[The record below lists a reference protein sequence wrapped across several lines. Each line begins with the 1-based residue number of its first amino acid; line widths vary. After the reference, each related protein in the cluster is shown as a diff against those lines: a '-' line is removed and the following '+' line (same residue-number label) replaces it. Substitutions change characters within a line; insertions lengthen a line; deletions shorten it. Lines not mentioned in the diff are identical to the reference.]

1 MCNTIVGYPRKFPAL
16 YCCWLLECDKM
27 DKEISEL
34 NTRILNLTLV
44 IDEEDAQPKPGQE
57 NDIERVNENDK
68 DKITKPK
75 PDIVVTTNNDDI
87 ANPKP
92 NLGVQKTLVPVNVP
106 KKRVKRKCWT
116 KLKSGLFGW
125 KIMTEANTQN
135 SVVVF
140 VFCFKHLCNFM
151 EVTRGL
157 GLKYIFQT
165 KNLKIVHLNF

>member
-1 MCNTIVGYPRKFPAL
+1 M
-16 YCCWLLECDKM
+16 
-27 DKEISEL
+27 
-34 NTRILNLTLV
+34 
-44 IDEEDAQPKPGQE
+44 
-57 NDIERVNENDK
+57 NENDK

-125 KIMTEANTQN
+125 KFMTEANTQKSDVDKPN
-135 SVVVF
+135 KIHTQSAYP
-140 VFCFKHLCNFM
+140 CPPN
-151 EVTRGL
+151 
-157 GLKYIFQT
+157 
-165 KNLKIVHLNF
+165 NLKPKHCPNKSVNDLTLSKWLLTAKQDEGGGGKIRDN